1 MGESP
6 LDEVESEAGLESE
19 QYFHRSDRN
28 DIDNPWGGMLVGG
41 AIVVGLLVTLVWF
54 LIPYYARILN
64 GVRDAW
70 PVIVLFLGAFHF
82 GYREIRHIHF
92 GDKVRHHTPFD
103 GVIAVL
109 LFLCM
114 LAYIV
119 VLGS

>member
-1 MGESP
+1 MGEKPS
-6 LDEVESEAGLESE
+6 LGEESEAGLESE
-19 QYFHRSDRN
+19 PYFHRSDRN

-41 AIVVGLLVTLVWF
+41 VIVVGLLVALVWF
-54 LIPYYARILN
+54 LAPYYSQILN
-64 GVRDAW
+64 GVRGAW

-82 GYREIRHIHF
+82 GYREIRYIHF

-103 GVIAVL
+103 GVIAFL
-109 LFLCM
+109 LYVCM